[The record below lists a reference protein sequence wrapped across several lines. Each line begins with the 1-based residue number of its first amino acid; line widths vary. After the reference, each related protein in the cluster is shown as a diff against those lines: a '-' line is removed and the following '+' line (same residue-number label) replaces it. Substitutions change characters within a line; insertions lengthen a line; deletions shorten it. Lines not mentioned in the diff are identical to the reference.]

1 MCRGAGTLKQIRVSA
16 WPILVGDNEIDFGRT
31 EEMLSQFSSSQFSSS
46 QLSSCTFWY
55 LFSLKVLFELL

>member
-16 WPILVGDNEIDFGRT
+16 WPILVGDNDIDFGRT
-31 EEMLSQFSSSQFSSS
+31 EEVLSQFST
-46 QLSSCTFWY
+46 CTFWY

>member
-31 EEMLSQFSSSQFSSS
+31 EEMLSQFSSSQFSS
-46 QLSSCTFWY
+46 CTFWY